1 MVAEE
6 KKIGL
11 SPGTIKY
18 TGKNPKDR
26 AKLTLYVYTD
36 NELEHYESHDWSEIE
51 KHLVYSDENAVKWI
65 NVDGINHTHLIEK
78 IGEKYNIHP
87 LSLEDIVHIEQ
98 RPKFEEFDYYLLCI
112 LRAFYYNSSIDGS
125 KPFEHSL
132 ISEQISLVLTKNNT
146 LISFQE
152 NINIDPFEVVRKRL
166 ANNKSKIRRSKADYL
181 MYALIDATVDYYFLC
196 IEKLGDKI
204 EYLETEIIKDKNVS
218 ISAQNIFKIYR
229 LKKDI
234 VQMRK
239 MVWPMRDMVHSI
251 LHNDDE
257 LISENTKFYLRDVYD
272 HIVRIIDTIETQ
284 RDLVSGLIDFYLS
297 INSNKMNEVMKFL
310 TIISTIFI
318 PVTFIAGIYGMNFE
332 YMPELHHPYGYFI
345 TIMVML
351 IIILWL
357 LIYFRRRKWI

>member
-196 IEKLGDKI
+196 IADSTLNCNKLF
-204 EYLETEIIKDKNVS
+204 LEDGGK
-218 ISAQNIFKIYR
+218 
-229 LKKDI
+229 
-234 VQMRK
+234 
-239 MVWPMRDMVHSI
+239 
-251 LHNDDE
+251 
-257 LISENTKFYLRDVYD
+257 
-272 HIVRIIDTIETQ
+272 VRE
-284 RDLVSGLIDFYLS
+284 F
-297 INSNKMNEVMKFL
+297 F
-310 TIISTIFI
+310 
-318 PVTFIAGIYGMNFE
+318 
-332 YMPELHHPYGYFI
+332 
-345 TIMVML
+345 
-351 IIILWL
+351 
-357 LIYFRRRKWI
+357 